1 MSWLID
7 LKEIIFPVMLS
18 VLGILGTAYKAIKEG
33 HTSRKNRLEEF
44 KSLIDRRGDIR
55 KYNRFH
61 QDLEVSNVR
70 YLKGFNWL
78 EIESILKKDIGVV
91 TLKNLRVLSKR
102 QFMALDDDNIILPE
116 SAYIVVKHLKNPVS
130 YFLIVNF
137 LCSAFALFVV
147 LKSSPF
153 NYLLFFGAL
162 TYTLVSE
169 VLAIYNFDDL
179 ASLNMIKKESN
190 SDSNKIYISSGF
202 KSSLEEYKRYQSN
215 YYSIDRL
222 KELDTS
228 SNDQGI
234 S

>member
-7 LKEIIFPVMLS
+7 LKEIIFPVLLS

-44 KSLIDRRGDIR
+44 KSLIDRRSDIR
-55 KYNRFH
+55 KYNRFY

-78 EIESILKKDIGVV
+78 EIESILKKDIGIV

-102 QFMALDDDNIILPE
+102 QFMALDDDRIILPE
-116 SAYIVVKHLKNPVS
+116 SSYIIVKHFKNPVS
-130 YFLIVNF
+130 YFLTINF

-162 TYTLVSE
+162 VYTLVSE

-190 SDSNKIYISSGF
+190 SDSNKIYVSGSF
-202 KSSLEEYKRYQSN
+202 KAYLERYKRYQSDH
-215 YYSIDRL
+215 YSIERL
-222 KELDTS
+222 KDLD
-228 SNDQGI
+228 Q
-234 S
+234 